1 MVFQNVTLSFPQFI
15 FFLIYSNIFHF
26 ISYAVQFQIT
36 DCMLR
41 TLKNLVDITADAYKI
56 PYLKIDLMYEETGI
70 EIVPRVLDIVDM
82 YHRIIDDV
90 STHM

>member
-1 MVFQNVTLSFPQFI
+1 
-15 FFLIYSNIFHF
+15 
-26 ISYAVQFQIT
+26 
-36 DCMLR
+36 MLR